1 MSYGRLPYSWIGS
14 CRYRISFKKDNLDLE
29 SINLMIKLADLN
41 GLPFRKLTKT
51 LWIERRRLGALGAYT
66 TSSLS
71 VTHFLIISGGLSK
84 NPRNTTTI
92 ACTTLEVRRT
102 SSEEEERMGI
112 FQPFRAI
119 GYITS
124 SVPFSVQRLGTE
136 TFVTVSV
143 GKSWQIYNE
152 SMQVRKGL
160 FGVLCAFRCV
170 LPLLL
175 GWPGFGGVWMPGAAR
190 GREGN
195 PVTTGIRGWSADQ
208 AMKMS
213 GDMTT

>member
-1 MSYGRLPYSWIGS
+1 M
-14 CRYRISFKKDNLDLE
+14 
-29 SINLMIKLADLN
+29 DLN
-41 GLPFRKLTKT
+41 HAHSYENSIQQLEPHL
-51 LWIERRRLGALGAYT
+51 LDDQSERPYGQSILLFTSTVHIYGGTVHNHCSQGFKQKPKEHNYHRLHNLG
-66 TSSLS
+66 SSS
-71 VTHFLIISGGLSK
+71 HLI
-84 NPRNTTTI
+84 RNCGI
-92 ACTTLEVRRT
+92 LVKPV
-102 SSEEEERMGI
+102 SLLIDIEEEERMGI